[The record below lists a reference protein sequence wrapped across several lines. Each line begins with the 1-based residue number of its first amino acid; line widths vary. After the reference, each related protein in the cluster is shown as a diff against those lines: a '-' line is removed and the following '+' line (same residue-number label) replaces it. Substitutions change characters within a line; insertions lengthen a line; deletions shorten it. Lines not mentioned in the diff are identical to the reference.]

1 MKNIS
6 IKYGDKIMVV
16 KIAIIKS
23 GNIGTS
29 PVIDLL
35 LDERADRPNSNLI
48 SQSSLAQTQEHLDQ
62 LEQENS
68 YLKKTFLLLSSVT
81 HLVKVKKMKWTNKVS
96 DTSSLCLTQ

>member
-1 MKNIS
+1 MKIII

-35 LDERADRPNSNLI
+35 LDERADRPNKRNVI
-48 SQSSLAQTQEHLDQ
+48 RKRCSSYYHR
-62 LEQENS
+62 
-68 YLKKTFLLLSSVT
+68 
-81 HLVKVKKMKWTNKVS
+81 
-96 DTSSLCLTQ
+96 